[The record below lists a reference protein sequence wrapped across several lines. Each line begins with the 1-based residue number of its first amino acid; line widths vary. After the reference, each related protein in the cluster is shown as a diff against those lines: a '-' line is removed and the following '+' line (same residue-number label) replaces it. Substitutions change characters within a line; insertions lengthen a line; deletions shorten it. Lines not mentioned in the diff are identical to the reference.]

1 MVAVVLLTDGS
12 DDLADIMRRI
22 VELRE
27 ARLKSPAKRRFDS
40 GRMKRLSEE
49 NGYVPGTYYD
59 YQDVSF
65 RYLKATGL
73 FQARGRGIALV
84 PEHKAVA
91 RLLAGQGLKA
101 LDNTGYLKHI
111 ANGDALPTDDQRGAN
126 EALKNLLEN
135 AGERGISFDLSP
147 FDLSNVEDLSLAR
160 YEIEDLIL
168 KSKESDFAARQ
179 AEEIKEIL
187 AYLRLL
193 EENRASVRVE
203 EETISIPSSE
213 RPAYFEWVLWRA
225 VLALNHLVTPPDEVR
240 RFKIDQDFLPVGTAA
255 GGGADVIAEYED
267 AVLVIEVTLTEN
279 SRQEAAEGE
288 PVRRHVADVLERF
301 ESEGKDVYGLF
312 IARRIDTNTAETF
325 RIGVWY
331 KKGDERVTLNVVPL
345 TIAQLRTVLERAAK
359 ANHLHPSVLID
370 TILECATVREA
381 SDGAPIWKTRI
392 AELIGA

>member
-1 MVAVVLLTDGS
+1 M
-12 DDLADIMRRI
+12 
-22 VELRE
+22 
-27 ARLKSPAKRRFDS
+27 
-40 GRMKRLSEE
+40 
-49 NGYVPGTYYD
+49 
-59 YQDVSF
+59 
-65 RYLKATGL
+65 
-73 FQARGRGIALV
+73 
-84 PEHKAVA
+84 
-91 RLLAGQGLKA
+91 
-101 LDNTGYLKHI
+101 
-111 ANGDALPTDDQRGAN
+111 
-126 EALKNLLEN
+126 
-135 AGERGISFDLSP
+135 
-147 FDLSNVEDLSLAR
+147 SLAR